1 MKPEQERDQWSAP
14 EYVEVESI
22 VVEQARLPIDEGVV
36 KDLMTTIDR
45 GDVSALPPVHLWR
58 KLPSSNPT
66 LVAGRNRLEAHKR
79 SGRKAIAARVRSDV
93 MMPSVW
99 DARSR
104 FAIRSIRFVGRCHW
118 SLPISFMTAV
128 TI

>member
-66 LVAGRNRLEAHKR
+66 LVAG
-79 SGRKAIAARVRSDV
+79 V
-93 MMPSVW
+93 PSLGW
-99 DARSR
+99 
-104 FAIRSIRFVGRCHW
+104 
-118 SLPISFMTAV
+118 
-128 TI
+128 